1 MPGTSPRTP
10 KRWVEPIEMRSTAQR
25 LNPETPTTK
34 KPPRGGSAWT
44 GFADGSMHYRIVQYR
59 KYTDRAKLS
68 TGFPCGEEKSESN
81 A

>member
-1 MPGTSPRTP
+1 MLERRQQKS
-10 KRWVEPIEMRSTAQR
+10 R
-25 LNPETPTTK
+25 LG
-34 KPPRGGSAWT
+34 GGSART
-44 GFADGSMHYRIVQYR
+44 GFAAGSMHFRIVQYR